1 MVSRYSVIQYV
12 PNPIADERINVGV
25 LAFDDEIVRVH
36 FLSRWDRVRCFGAT
50 ESIDFLRDF
59 AHRMEEAVADGL
71 LFPGDEAGKVP
82 KQERLTKVA
91 KGWINSIQFT
101 EPHGSLEDVD
111 NLLEDITKTYLLEI
125 APEKRKLRDRQA
137 AARVATSHVRKI
149 VKQRFGDEKAKELI
163 RVDYELKGDYKE
175 HKFDVTVANGRPFLA
190 AHGISFEI
198 QTSETLIDSLAFMII
213 DVQQASNKEFP
224 LGIVALPP
232 RKETHDY
239 KRLNNIYQKTTRT
252 YQELGAKVL
261 QEDEVESWVSDRLAN
276 VTM

>member
-12 PNPIADERINVGV
+12 PNPIANERINVGV

-71 LFPGDEAGKVP
+71 LFPGDEAGATP
-82 KQERLTKVA
+82 KHERLTKVA

-111 NLLEDITKTYLLEI
+111 SLLEDTTKTYLLEI
-125 APEKRKLRDRQA
+125 TPEKRKLRDRQA
-137 AARVATSHVRKI
+137 AARAATSHVRKI
-149 VKQRFGDEKAKELI
+149 VKQHFGDEKAKELI
-163 RVDYELKGDYKE
+163 RIDYELKGGRKE

-198 QTSETLIDSLAFMII
+198 QTPESLVDSLAFMIL
-213 DVQQASNKEFP
+213 DVKASNQEFPIGIVVLPPKQASQ
-224 LGIVALPP
+224 
-232 RKETHDY
+232 DY
-239 KRLNNIYQKTTRT
+239 KRLNNVYQKTTRT

-261 QEDEVESWVSDRLAN
+261 QENEVESWVSERLVN
-276 VTM
+276 VNV